1 MCQALLNVGNVMM
14 NKTLSTGEMEL
25 YKSLVKSETAKH
37 SVPQEHLTHSGLGP
51 ACSDL

>member
-25 YKSLVKSETAKH
+25 YKSLVKSGTAKH

-51 ACSDL
+51 VCSDL